1 MSAGSSPG
9 VRRPGGEAIALAVFA
24 LAAIALAWFLSRDSE
39 IPLPR
44 SAMGHQG
51 VVTWLKEQQIEAR
64 YATGAGV
71 QASTIGL
78 RILPVLDT
86 DLDEVFVRPDTREE
100 YLKTGTEVD
109 LYHWDDAP
117 NSSILTE
124 KASLIPSL
132 IIAPKWTRAARHS
145 GYAHPSLL
153 LPADRP
159 AHVFRS
165 LVLFDGDIVRSDA
178 QLRDFPAR
186 IGTFE
191 GDVTLYAPQLFPAEL
206 KPGCEALIATREGVL
221 LAKCTRDGTTFHA
234 LSDPDLMNNHGL
246 ALGQNAAFAAALVT
260 DLTREGPVLLDTYP
274 YVFAYLDR
282 SEPYRRDWADL
293 LRLFAWPFSLVWFG
307 FALLMAL
314 ALWRSWIRFGPPK
327 KIFDDSLSAARNVS
341 IAAKARILRMTGN
354 DARLFE
360 THIKGRVRMIASEL
374 AGPHANASDPLRQ
387 ITELL
392 SRRDSQSGQAFAQA
406 AYAALAAT
414 NDTSQQQLVTL
425 LENFEREAER
435 VLHEFGRV

>member
-1 MSAGSSPG
+1 MSGG
-9 VRRPGGEAIALAVFA
+9 GTTQMRRPGGEAIALVVVA
-24 LAAIALAWFLSRDSE
+24 LAAIALAWFLTRDKE

-44 SAMGHQG
+44 SAMGHDG
-51 VVTWLKEQQIEAR
+51 VVTWLKSEGIEAR

-86 DLDEVFVRPDTREE
+86 DLDTGFVRPETREE
-100 YLKTGTEVD
+100 YLKTGTEID
-109 LYHWDDAP
+109 LFYWDED
-117 NSSILTE
+117 NNKTILTE
-124 KASLIPSL
+124 KTRLIPSL
-132 IIAPKWTRAARHS
+132 VIAPKWTRAARHS

-153 LPADRP
+153 LPADQP
-159 AHVFRS
+159 ANVLRS
-165 LVLFDGDIVRSDA
+165 LDIFDGDIIRSEA
-178 QLRDFPAR
+178 QLRDYPAQ
-186 IGTFE
+186 IGSFN
-191 GDVTLYAPQLFPAEL
+191 GDLTLYAPQLLPSNL
-206 KPGCEALIATREGVL
+206 KQGCEALISSREGVL
-221 LAKCTRDGTTFHA
+221 LAKCTRDETTFHV

-246 ALGQNAAFAAALVT
+246 AIGQNAAFASALVKT
-260 DLTREGPVLLDTYP
+260 LTREGPVLLDTYP
-274 YVFAYLDR
+274 YTFAYLDR
-282 SEPYRRDWADL
+282 SEPYRRNWADL

-307 FALLMAL
+307 FGLLTLL
-314 ALWRSWIRFGPPK
+314 ALWRSWVRFGPPK

-360 THIKGRVRMIASEL
+360 THVNGRIRMLASEL
-374 AGPHANASDPLRQ
+374 AGPHANATDPLRQ

-392 SRRDSQSGQAFAQA
+392 SRRDSQSGQDFAKA

-414 NDTSQQQLVTL
+414 NDTPQQQLVTL